1 MGAKS
6 LVKIIWEREYSY
18 DLKPHPKKQNGCLG
32 RPYK

>member
-18 DLKPHPKKQNGCLG
+18 DLKPHPTDYLLIRRNK
-32 RPYK
+32 